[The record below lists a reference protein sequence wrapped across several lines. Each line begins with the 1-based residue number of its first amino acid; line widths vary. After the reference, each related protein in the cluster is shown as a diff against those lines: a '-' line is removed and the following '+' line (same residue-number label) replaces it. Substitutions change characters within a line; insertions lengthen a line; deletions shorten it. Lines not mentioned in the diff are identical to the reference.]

1 MLSKWKSSL
10 LLLVAAL
17 CLAQDSL
24 VSPAVRRVGE
34 KLSCLCG
41 VCKNTVG
48 TCDMMGCHYTAPKRE
63 QIAAMQAKG
72 MSDQS
77 IVDVI
82 VKEVGLQALSE
93 PPQQGFNAMAL
104 VMPFIMIT
112 IGLYAIYWF
121 IQRNQRQ
128 AAMAVSN
135 PVHPEVLD
143 RFRAAAEKEMEKL
156 D

>member
-10 LLLVAAL
+10 LLLLAAL

-63 QIAAMQAKG
+63 QIAGMLDKG

-104 VMPFIMIT
+104 IMPFIMIT
-112 IGLYAIYWF
+112 LGLYAIYWF

-143 RFRAAAEKEMEKL
+143 RFKAAAEKELEKL